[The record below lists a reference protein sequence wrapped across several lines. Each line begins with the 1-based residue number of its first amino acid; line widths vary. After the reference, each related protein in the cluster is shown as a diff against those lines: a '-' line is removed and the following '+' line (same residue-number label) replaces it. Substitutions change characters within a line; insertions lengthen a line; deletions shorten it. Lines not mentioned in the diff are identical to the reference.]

1 MADNRAMANRV
12 ARTIVIRVLL
22 LFSLFA
28 AASAAPGGTFV
39 DDDGSIHESNIEAIA
54 AAGITKGCTPTG
66 DRYCPGL
73 AVRRGEM
80 AALLGRAL
88 ALPPPGH

>member
-1 MADNRAMANRV
+1 MANRV
-12 ARTIVIRVLL
+12 ARTIFIRVLL
-22 LFSLFA
+22 LFSMFA
-28 AASAAPGGTFV
+28 LSIAASAVPGGTFV
-39 DDDGSIHESNIEAIA
+39 DDDGSIHEGNIEAIA
-54 AAGITKGCTPTG
+54 AAGITKGRTPTG

-80 AALLGRAL
+80 AAFLGRAL